1 MNRNDATFD
10 IRRSRG
16 GMLRGAGMA
25 RLVLPPSLG
34 GID

>member
-1 MNRNDATFD
+1 MNRHDATID

-25 RLVLPPSLG
+25 RVALPPSLG